1 VPLHLPVKPRF
12 YTALIA
18 NLVISSL
25 LLGVRSLGILEG
37 WELKA
42 YDQLIR
48 LRRDEWPDRRLL
60 VITIDEADIRY
71 QKQMGMEGEG
81 SLKDAALAQLLEK
94 LEPHKPRTIGLN
106 IYRDFPVRRDQPELA
121 RKLKTTDN
129 FFAVCKPS
137 DPEADQEGVA
147 PPPEVSPERLGF
159 SDVVPDK
166 DGVLRRHL
174 WYMTPNPIPPCLIE
188 RALSLQLALH
198 YLVSEDIKPKIS
210 KEGSLLI
217 EWLIGKEDSRNA
229 RLKRLESQAGGYQ
242 GLDNSGYQMLL
253 NYRTRGKIAEQVS
266 LRQILTEDFNPNL
279 VVGRIILIGVTAPSV
294 EDGLQTPYSQNQT
307 MPGVCVQAQM
317 VSQILSA
324 VLDERPLLGVW
335 PQWGD
340 ALWIWSWSLLGGML
354 AWRIQKVI
362 PLGLAT
368 CVTIVT
374 LYGVCFVLLLQGS
387 WVPLVPSALAAIFT
401 GGSVVAY
408 TKSQFQ

>member
-1 VPLHLPVKPRF
+1 MRLQRKRRF
-12 YTALIA
+12 YAALIA
-18 NLVISSL
+18 NLVITSL
-25 LLGVRSLGILEG
+25 LLGVRSLGLLEA

-42 YDQLIR
+42 YDQLLR
-48 LRRDEWPDRRLL
+48 LRRDEGPDRRLL
-60 VITIDEADIRY
+60 VVTIDEADLQY
-71 QKQMGMEGEG
+71 QKQMGMEGDW

-106 IYRDFPVRRDQPELA
+106 IYRDFPVRRDQAELA
-121 RKLKTTDN
+121 SKLKTTDN

-137 DPEADQEGVA
+137 DPEAEHEGFA
-147 PPPEVSPERLGF
+147 PPPEVPTKRLGF
-159 SDVVPDK
+159 SDVVTDK

-174 WYMTPNPIPPCLIE
+174 WYMTPNPSSPCIAE

-198 YLVSEDIKPKIS
+198 YLVSEDIKPDIS

-217 EWLIGKEDSRNA
+217 EWLIGKKDSRNT

-242 GLDNSGYQMLL
+242 GLDNFGYQMLL

-266 LRQILTEDFNPNL
+266 LREVLTEADEFNPNL

-307 MPGVCVQAQM
+307 LPGVFVQAQM

-324 VLDERPLLGVW
+324 VLDGRPLLGVW
-335 PQWGD
+335 PHWGD
-340 ALWIWSWSLLGGML
+340 ALWMWGWSVVGGML

-362 PLGLAT
+362 PLGVAT
-368 CVTIVT
+368 CVAIVT

-387 WVPLVPSALAAIFT
+387 WVPLVPSALAAIAT
-401 GGSVVAY
+401 AGSVVCY
-408 TKSQFQ
+408 TKYLPK